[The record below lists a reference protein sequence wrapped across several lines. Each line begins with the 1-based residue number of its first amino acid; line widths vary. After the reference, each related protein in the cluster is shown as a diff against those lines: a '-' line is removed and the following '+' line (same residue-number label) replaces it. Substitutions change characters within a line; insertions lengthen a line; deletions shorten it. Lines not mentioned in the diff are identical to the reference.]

1 MMKGIIGSQMK
12 EKPQANIEVL
22 TKALYGVKAMLYK
35 DGLIE
40 RLADMIGKKR
50 DAAAT
55 ISDAVAAMVGEVKKK
70 YSDIDDQA
78 LFVFS
83 VYTVAEIVRTLK
95 QAGMIEDSAAVSQDA
110 IGGVVMKYI
119 QDNPD
124 SIDPTQYAGESV
136 SPEMLSRGERVMSG
150 VSL

>member
-12 EKPQANIEVL
+12 EKPQVNIEVL

-40 RLADMIGKKR
+40 QLADMIGKKR

-70 YSDIDDQA
+70 YADIDDQT

-83 VYTVAEIVRTLK
+83 VYAVAEIVRTLK
-95 QAGMIEDSAAVSQDA
+95 QAGMIEDSATVSQDA

-119 QDNPD
+119 QENPD
-124 SIDPTQYAGESV
+124 SVDPTQYAEKEV
-136 SPEMLSRGERVMSG
+136 DPEMMKRGERVMTG
-150 VSL
+150 VAL